1 MPWASWISPLAW
13 TSKSNCS
20 KNGKSTNASNK
31 WNAFM
36 TGLIGKKVGMTQFYN
51 AEGNVIPVTV
61 IQTGPCVVVQ
71 KKESTKDGYNA
82 LQVGFGS
89 KKNQRVNKPAQGH
102 MAKAGRGAFEVLKE
116 FRLDDVSQYQVGQEI
131 KAADLFKAGD
141 RIDVSGTSKGH
152 GFTGVVKRW
161 SFAGFP
167 RSHGTHEYFR
177 HGGSIGNRSYP
188 GRVRKGKKMAGH
200 WGNERI
206 SVQNLEV
213 VDIRADDHLL
223 LVKGAVPGAKRG
235 IVVVRRAVKG

>member
-1 MPWASWISPLAW
+1 
-13 TSKSNCS
+13 
-20 KNGKSTNASNK
+20 
-31 WNAFM
+31 
-36 TGLIGKKVGMTQFYN
+36 MTQFYN

-71 KKESTKDGYNA
+71 KKESATDGYNA
-82 LQVGFGS
+82 IQVGFGS
-89 KKNQRVNKPAQGH
+89 KKNQRVNKPEQGH
-102 MAKAGRGAFEVLKE
+102 MAKAGKGAFEVLKE
-116 FRLDDVSQYQVGQEI
+116 FRLDDVSQFQVGQEI

-152 GFTGVVKRW
+152 GFAGVIKRW

-167 RSHGTHEYFR
+167 GSHGTHEYFR

-200 WGNERI
+200 WGNEQI

-213 VDIRADDHLL
+213 VDIRPENNLM
-223 LVKGAVPGAKRG
+223 LVRGAVPGAKQG